1 MNTYIPVNLARGT
14 LMKCKLFIDGQ
25 WVEHSAQEY
34 FPAINP
40 FTRDTWASIAQASD
54 EQVIAAIDAARHA
67 FDTVWSKT
75 SGLARGALMMRLAD
89 LLEADAQRMGE
100 LETTDNGKVI
110 RETATRMKMS
120 ARAYRFFAGAA
131 DKISGKAF
139 PLDNPNILDYAKRE
153 PLGVAI
159 LITAWNSPMA
169 LLSNKL
175 APALAAGCTVVIKP
189 SEHASVTTLEFAK
202 LVEKAGFPKGVINV
216 VTGDYRV
223 GKCLVNSRRVDKI
236 SFTGSPGVAREIAA
250 DAGRR
255 LTPVTLELGGK
266 SPNIIFEKADIE
278 KATVGAF
285 AGIFG
290 ATGQTCIA
298 GSRLLVQESVYDDVV
313 SRLVAKAD
321 KIILGNPLD
330 YKTEMGTLANEPQF
344 NRVMSCI
351 NKGVEEGARLAYGG
365 QQAHGPELGNGLFVQ
380 PTIFRDVDNSMRLA
394 REEIFGPVLSVIPFS
409 SEDQAIEIAN
419 DTDYGLA
426 AGIWTTEIDQALRVS
441 DAIRAGCIWVNTYR
455 ASAMQA
461 PFGGFKDSGFGRERS
476 LWALDEYLAPKNV
489 MIDYS
494 GEKRDPF
501 AIKS

>member
-1 MNTYIPVNLARGT
+1 
-14 LMKCKLFIDGQ
+14 MKYKLFINGEWTADA
-25 WVEHSAQEY
+25 AQSY
-34 FPAINP
+34 FPAVNP
-40 FTRDTWASIAQASD
+40 YTRETWAEVPQASD
-54 EQVIAAIDAARHA
+54 DQVIAAIDAARHA

-75 SGLARGALMMRLAD
+75 SGLARGTLMIRLAD

-110 RETATRMKMS
+110 RETSTQMKMA

-131 DKISGKAF
+131 DKLAGKVF

-153 PLGVAI
+153 PLGVAV

-202 LVEKAGFPKGVINV
+202 FVEQAGFPKGVINI
-216 VTGDYRV
+216 VTGDYKV

-236 SFTGSPGVAREIAA
+236 SFTGSPNVAREIAS
-250 DAGRR
+250 DAGRH

-266 SPNIIFEKADIE
+266 SPNIIFEKADID
-278 KATVGAF
+278 KAAVGAF

-298 GSRLLVQESVYDDVV
+298 GSRLLVQESIYTDVV
-313 SRLVAKAD
+313 DRLVQKAGH
-321 KIILGNPLD
+321 IVLGNPLD
-330 YKTEMGTLANEPQF
+330 FKTEMGTLANEPQF
-344 NRVMSCI
+344 DRVMTCI
-351 NKGVEEGARLAYGG
+351 QNGVQEGATLAVGG
-365 QQAHGPELGNGLFVQ
+365 RQAEGPELGKGLFVQ
-380 PTIFRDVDNSMRLA
+380 PTIFRDVENSMKLA
-394 REEIFGPVLSVIPFS
+394 QEEIFGPVLSVIPFAN
-409 SEDQAIEIAN
+409 EEQAIQIAN
-419 DTDYGLA
+419 DTSYGLA
-426 AGIWTTEIDQALRVS
+426 AGIWTNDLNQALRVS
-441 DAIRAGCIWVNTYR
+441 DAIRAGCVWVNTYR

-494 GEKRDPF
+494 GADRDPF